1 MKKLSLLS
9 VLLVLLI
16 MLSGCADN
24 ASPDVTS
31 TTELSVVTEEVL
43 TEEIV
48 EPSEPTTTEPTTT
61 EPTTIVTTTRVP
73 ETDKIENVTT
83 KPYSINWWGKVN
95 KAKFEVESDIRYSAN
110 GGASYGNQTK
120 EFPSDKEC
128 YVRIQSKAIS
138 NGAGKDDIVYV
149 TYKFTGT
156 DKYSVKL
163 SEGMAKRIQCEE
175 DNTIVYIQELVADKE
190 KNAEENIVIFQLTPF
205 GEGSA
210 RVNISYG
217 DNVEERYDKN
227 SEIYF
232 RND

>member
-1 MKKLSLLS
+1 MKNLSVLS
-9 VLLVLLI
+9 VLLVLVI
-16 MLSGCADN
+16 MLSSCAN
-24 ASPDVTS
+24 NTNSDVTS
-31 TTELSVVTEEVL
+31 TTEFSVVTEEVL

-48 EPSEPTTTEPTTT
+48 ESSEPTTT

-83 KPYSINWWGKVN
+83 KAYSINWWGKVN
-95 KAKFEVESDIRYSAN
+95 KAKFEVENTISFSAN
-110 GGASYGNQTK
+110 GGSSYGNQRK

-128 YVRIQSKAIS
+128 YVRISSKVNS

-163 SEGMAKRIQCEE
+163 SEGIAKRIQGE
-175 DNTIVYIQELVADKE
+175 DNTIVYIQEVIADKE
-190 KNAEENIVIFQLTPF
+190 KESEDNIVIFQITPF

-210 RVNISYG
+210 TVNVLYG
-217 DNVEERYDKN
+217 DNVEARYDK
-227 SEIYF
+227 SSVIYF
-232 RND
+232 RNEKEEQ

>member
-1 MKKLSLLS
+1 MKKLSVLS
-9 VLLVLLI
+9 VLLVLVI
-16 MLSGCADN
+16 MLSSCANNTNSN
-24 ASPDVTS
+24 ATS

-48 EPSEPTTTEPTTT
+48 ESSEPITT

-83 KPYSINWWGKVN
+83 TAYSTNWWGNVN

-110 GGASYGNQTK
+110 GGASYGNQTR

-138 NGAGKDDIVYV
+138 NGAGKNDIIYV

-163 SEGMAKRIQCEE
+163 SEGIANRIQSE
-175 DNTIVYIQELVADKE
+175 DNTIVYIQELIADKE

-210 RVNISYG
+210 KVSVSYG
-217 DNVEERYDKN
+217 DNVEARYDKN

-232 RND
+232 KSDIE